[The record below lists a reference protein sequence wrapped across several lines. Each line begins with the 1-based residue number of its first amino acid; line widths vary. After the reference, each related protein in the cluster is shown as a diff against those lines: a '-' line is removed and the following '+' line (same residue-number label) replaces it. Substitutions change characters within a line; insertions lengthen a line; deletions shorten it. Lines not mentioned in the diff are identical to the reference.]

1 MPAPRTGVTLGFLGV
16 GHAFSHL
23 VMLLYPT
30 AVLAMEG
37 EFGGLGYAELLPLSV
52 AGYVLFGVAALPMG
66 WLGDRWSSAW
76 MMALFFLGTGAA
88 TAWTGLATGP
98 WTLLAA
104 LTLTGLFA
112 AIYHPIAIAWIASAT
127 DRPGRALG
135 YNGVFG
141 SAGVAAGP
149 LLAGLLADTVGW
161 RAAFILPGLACLLT
175 GVAFAALLWRGRLVM
190 GQITAGRGG
199 NAPAEGNG
207 LRTLALMFVA
217 MVCTGLIFQIMSIG
231 LPKVFQDR
239 LGAWIGS
246 GAFSAGAL
254 VSAIFMLSAMG
265 HLIAGALA
273 DRFDRRLLYVLIF
286 SIQVVLL
293 TVAAAT
299 FNPLLVVLVFVAIT
313 LNTGNAVVE
322 NVLLARYTPAAW
334 RSTGYG
340 VKFVL
345 SLGLG
350 GLGVPLV
357 ALIYGQTGSFTGV
370 FLAMAAFAA
379 AGAALGFGLPRAAR
393 RGERPAVA
401 QPAA

>member
-1 MPAPRTGVTLGFLGV
+1 
-16 GHAFSHL
+16 
-23 VMLLYPT
+23 
-30 AVLAMEG
+30 
-37 EFGGLGYAELLPLSV
+37 
-52 AGYVLFGVAALPMG
+52 
-66 WLGDRWSSAW
+66 
-76 MMALFFLGTGAA
+76 
-88 TAWTGLATGP
+88 
-98 WTLLAA
+98 
-104 LTLTGLFA
+104 
-112 AIYHPIAIAWIASAT
+112 
-127 DRPGRALG
+127 
-135 YNGVFG
+135 
-141 SAGVAAGP
+141 
-149 LLAGLLADTVGW
+149 
-161 RAAFILPGLACLLT
+161 
-175 GVAFAALLWRGRLVM
+175 
-190 GQITAGRGG
+190 
-199 NAPAEGNG
+199 
-207 LRTLALMFVA
+207 
-217 MVCTGLIFQIMSIG
+217 
-231 LPKVFQDR
+231 
-239 LGAWIGS
+239 
-246 GAFSAGAL
+246 
-254 VSAIFMLSAMG
+254 MG

-273 DRFDRRLLYVLIF
+273 DRFDKRLLYVLIF

-293 TVAAAT
+293 TAAAAT